1 MKVFA
6 SFVTFVEDTF
16 IPKCIYES
24 TQDVFMQYFDF
35 SVIFVNGLF
44 NVDCTNESILSFIN
58 IQLPMSGADSAFI
71 NY

>member
-24 TQDVFMQYFDF
+24 TQDVFMYYLAF

-44 NVDCTNESILSFIN
+44 NLDCTNESMLSFIN
-58 IQLPMSGADSAFI
+58 IQLPMSGADLAWPQ
-71 NY
+71 